1 MLIQPSIRW
10 GGAGKEGGT
19 YNTKVCF
26 GLATMVTLCRPISD
40 EGIRND
46 LPPYAYYGE
55 ASRVALIPGSA
66 HYGKTIWHQG
76 VLLANIDISMR

>member
-1 MLIQPSIRW
+1 MQASDRW
-10 GGAGKEGGT
+10 DGGGEEGGT
-19 YNTKVCF
+19 YSTKVCF

-55 ASRVALIPGSA
+55 TCRVALIPGSA
-66 HYGKTIWHQG
+66 HYGTTIWHQG
-76 VLLANIDISMR
+76 VLLANIVINTR